1 LKKIETYTRFP
12 WMDRRSDR
20 INAES
25 PESNY
30 HEEANSLLSSLSFEA
45 KPHLSRGGFAGVE
58 GMAGPSRKRN

>member
-1 LKKIETYTRFP
+1 
-12 WMDRRSDR
+12 MVRRIDR